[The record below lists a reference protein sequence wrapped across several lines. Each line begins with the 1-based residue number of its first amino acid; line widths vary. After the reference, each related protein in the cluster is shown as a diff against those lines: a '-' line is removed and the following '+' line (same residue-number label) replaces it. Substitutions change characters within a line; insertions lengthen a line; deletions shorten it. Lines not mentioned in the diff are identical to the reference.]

1 MATAS
6 NFITMWLCTTY
17 IFKGLEG
24 IPIKWWVFD
33 YTSAES
39 LMLSGFISFL
49 IATTVGQ
56 IVNYIVQRKVT
67 FKSNAEFSKSIPKYI
82 VMVILIVIVS
92 TALPGKT
99 QVLLANFGVPSML
112 VPFGANIINLG
123 VQVAI
128 SFTAMKFI
136 ILPEGK
142 KENVLEGTVG

>member
-1 MATAS
+1 
-6 NFITMWLCTTY
+6 
-17 IFKGLEG
+17 
-24 IPIKWWVFD
+24 
-33 YTSAES
+33 
-39 LMLSGFISFL
+39 
-49 IATTVGQ
+49 
-56 IVNYIVQRKVT
+56 
-67 FKSNAEFSKSIPKYI
+67 
-82 VMVILIVIVS
+82 MVIVIVIVS